1 MHENKHSIRYTK
13 QKNQSLRELLAAHV
27 HLLPEVVA
35 FRVTSMAH
43 VSQSRQLESF
53 EDCVFS

>member
-43 VSQSRQLESF
+43 VRLESF